1 MKNPNNSEHN
11 NPANIPAG
19 LDVVAMTPPEGGR
32 ITIDERDEYS
42 YYCYFLNPG
51 QRVVVENLGCA
62 TVFLPIAHNTL
73 KEITVNNQ
81 AVQAGASALAEL
93 CTLEITATVGR
104 GYVLV
109 SGSKKEA
116 PNATTPK
123 LTIRTA
129 SEHYVVKKPWGHE
142 LWINGEHP
150 VLSFKEVFIKQGY
163 QTSLQYHNFKMESAL
178 LYSGVCDIVYK
189 SNTQVSNDNVQPG
202 DLAVFQLGVM
212 GKICVEPKTL
222 HRMRAATDIYHY
234 EVSTPHLDDVVRV
247 QDDKNRGHGRIKD
260 EHLKS

>member
-1 MKNPNNSEHN
+1 MKNLRNSEHSS
-11 NPANIPAG
+11 PANIPAG